1 MAACTFGDRSNAAMI
16 GIIDYSAG
24 NIRSVKNALSWI
36 GSESRLIGEPRHLR
50 DVSGVILPGVGAFGP
65 AIAELERTGLA
76 DAIREWAIERQRP
89 LFGVCLG
96 MQLLARRSDED
107 GEHLGLGI
115 VPADIIALQPR
126 QSARI
131 PHVGWNIVEK
141 ARPSRIW
148 GELDHATCYF
158 AHSFH
163 LAFAEASDI
172 AVYVAGKTNHGE
184 QFVSMLEHDNVMGAQ
199 FHPEKSQS
207 DGLAILRNFVDAAQ
221 SW

>member
-1 MAACTFGDRSNAAMI
+1 MTGSNTAMI

-36 GSESRLIGEPRHLR
+36 GSESLLISEPQHLT

-76 DAIREWAIERQRP
+76 DAVREWAIDHQKP

-96 MQLLARRSDED
+96 MQLLARRSNEG
-107 GEHLGLGI
+107 GEHQGLGI
-115 VPADIIALQPR
+115 VPGDIVALRPHEA
-126 QSARI
+126 ARI
-131 PHVGWNIVEK
+131 PHIGWNVVEK
-141 ARPSRIW
+141 TRPSKLW
-148 GELDHATCYF
+148 GKLDQATCYF
-158 AHSFH
+158 VHSFH
-163 LAFAEASDI
+163 MTFANQSDLVRYAS
-172 AVYVAGKTNHGE
+172 GETHHGE
-184 QFVSMLEHDNVMGAQ
+184 SFVSMLEHANVMAAQ

-207 DGLAILRNFVDAAQ
+207 DGLAILRNFVDLAQ